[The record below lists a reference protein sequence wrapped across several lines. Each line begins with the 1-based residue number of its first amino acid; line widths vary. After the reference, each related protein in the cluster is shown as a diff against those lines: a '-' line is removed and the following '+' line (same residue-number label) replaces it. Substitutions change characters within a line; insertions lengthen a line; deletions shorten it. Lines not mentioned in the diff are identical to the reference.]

1 MQTVTTIGLDIAKS
15 VFQVH
20 GVDAAGQVVIGAP
33 LRPGVLSK
41 VATLFGVRSAAIVL
55 DRADHHLL
63 DRHCSVRRFG
73 VGSGR
78 LRLSPL
84 PRRSGTSLQF
94 GRTSAPIIPR
104 VVATMCC
111 TTRHVARLA
120 QAVKIPRPQTGRE
133 REGR

>member
-20 GVDAAGQVVIGAP
+20 GVDAAGQVVIGR
-33 LRPGVLSK
+33 RPGVLSK

-78 LRLSPL
+78 L
-84 PRRSGTSLQF
+84 QF

-120 QAVKIPRPQTGRE
+120 QAVRIPRPQTGHNAKGAKSHRVL
-133 REGR
+133 